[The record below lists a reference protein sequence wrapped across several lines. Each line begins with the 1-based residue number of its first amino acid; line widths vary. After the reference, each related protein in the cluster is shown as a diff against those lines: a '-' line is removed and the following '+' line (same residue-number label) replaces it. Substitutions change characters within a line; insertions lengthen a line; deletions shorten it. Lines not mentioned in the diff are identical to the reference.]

1 MLLLIFLLISRSLT
15 SYDRSGLY
23 LRLENDARHF
33 DLSSGANINITYW
46 LLLRRGGTGLLGVSR
61 PRLVFGVEGGQHLR
75 QVPQYLDINIQ
86 EEEEEQESCSASD
99 IAAKPAEEIL
109 LKLNLL
115 NLTAVSAGQ
124 VVIST
129 TAEPPVID
137 TTTST
142 LTINIIQSD
151 LVQYMINLIGW
162 IYFVLWSVS
171 FYPQIILN
179 FKRSSVQGLNMD
191 FVILNVIGFALYSVF
206 NIQMFYN
213 SSIQSNYL
221 SIHPDGVLPVQL
233 NDVVFSVHAFLAA
246 SLTLTQSVLM
256 KTEDQRISW
265 PCKVYLSLQ
274 TIIILVSLSLAL
286 AEVSSWLTFL
296 YLLSYMKLFIT
307 LTKFVP
313 QVMMNYRHKSTKGW
327 SVGNILLDLSGG
339 LASLLQMI
347 LLADNSQ
354 DWTSLTGDL
363 TKLGLSAVSLSFD
376 LVFLLQHY
384 VLYRNKDPYQQIQ

>member
-1 MLLLIFLLISRSLT
+1 MLLIIFLFISRSLT
-15 SYDRSGLY
+15 SDNRSGLY
-23 LRLENDARHF
+23 LRLENDVRHF
-33 DLSSGANINITYW
+33 DLSSGATVNITYW
-46 LLLRRGGTGLLGVSR
+46 LQLRRGGTGLLGVSR

-75 QVPQYLDINIQ
+75 QVPQYLDIDLQ
-86 EEEEEQESCSASD
+86 EEEESCAASD
-99 IAAKPAEEIL
+99 SAAKPAEEIL
-109 LKLNLL
+109 VKLNLL
-115 NLTAVSAGQ
+115 DLTAVSAGQ

-206 NIQMFYN
+206 NTQMFYN
-213 SSIQSNYL
+213 SSIQSDYL
-221 SIHPDGVLPVQL
+221 SLHPDGVLPVQL

-246 SLTLTQSVLM
+246 SLTLAQSVLM
-256 KTEDQRISW
+256 KTEDQRISR

-296 YLLSYMKLFIT
+296 YLLSYMKLCIT

-347 LLADNSQ
+347 LVADNSQ
-354 DWTSLTGDL
+354 DWTSLTGDI

-384 VLYRNKDPYQQIQ
+384 VLYRNKDPYQQI